1 MEHVADL
8 DQSERDARSTAA
20 STLVGPLAERGIVGV
35 ATTYVDNSGV
45 ARVKAVPLE
54 RLPHLA
60 AWGVGTSVA
69 FDRFR
74 FDDWIAG
81 AGQGREAVGD
91 LRVMPD
97 VRRVVPLGGTS
108 GWAWAPAD
116 RYTQDGVPHDQCG
129 RLLLSSLVAS
139 LDAQGISMKAAVEI
153 EWAVSHDTGDDDFH
167 PAARGP
173 AYGMG
178 RLVDAA
184 DYSRD
189 VLVALAE
196 SGVTVEQFHPE
207 YAPGQLEISV
217 AAEEPVTAADTS
229 VLVRTV
235 ISAVAARHGLRTSFS
250 PKVAVPGVGNGGH
263 VHFSLWRSGVNLMS
277 GGPTA
282 HFGLSA
288 EGESFAAGVLTH
300 LPALMAVGA
309 PGATSYLRQLPSHWA
324 GAYACWGLENREAAV
339 RMVTGSPGA
348 TAIGRQRRGQVLRPP
363 RQPVPGLRRPGRGRP
378 RGPRCRLVAAGP
390 RRRRPRRAA
399 RVGACVARHSPPA
412 DLAARG
418 GRRLRRRRGRPRRL
432 RRRPRGLDRRD
443 PRERDRAV
451 RRIDR
456 RGDRREYEV
465 AALAPRFAGRAVR
478 PATAERVETGESVR
492 GLDTGSPRGSP
503 GSTSDSHSFR
513 WSSREAGHGRACRDR

>member
-1 MEHVADL
+1 M
-8 DQSERDARSTAA
+8 
-20 STLVGPLAERGIVGV
+20 GV
-35 ATTYVDNSGV
+35 STTYVDNSGV
-45 ARVKAVPLE
+45 ARVKAVPLD

-116 RYTQDGVPHDQCG
+116 RYTQDGVPHAQCG
-129 RLLLSSLVAS
+129 RLLLSSLLGSLAS
-139 LDAQGISMKAAVEI
+139 QGITMKAAVEL
-153 EWAVSHDTGDDDFH
+153 EWVVSHDTGDDDFH

-178 RLVDAA
+178 RLVDSA

-189 VLVALAE
+189 LLVALAE

-207 YAPGQLEISV
+207 YAPGQLEVSV
-217 AAEEPVTAADTS
+217 APEDPVSAADTS

-235 ISAVAARHGLRTSFS
+235 IAAVAARHGLRTSFS

-263 VHFSLWRSGVNLMS
+263 VHVSLWRDGANLMA
-277 GGPTA
+277 GGPAA
-282 HFGLSA
+282 HFGLSP
-288 EGESFAAGVLTH
+288 EGEAFAAGVLAH

-309 PGATSYLRQLPSHWA
+309 PGVTSYLRHVPSHWA
-324 GAYACWGLENREAAV
+324 GTYACWGLENREAAV

-348 TAIGRQRRGQVLRPP
+348 VSTAANVEVKCFDLHANPYLVFAGV
-363 RQPVPGLRRPGRGRP
+363 
-378 RGPRCRLVAAGP
+378 VAAGLAGLVVVCVAARP
-390 RRRRPRRAA
+390 GRRRPRRAVLATSSSPGGSRGCRSRCA
-399 RVGACVARHSPPA
+399 RRPTRSPPTPSSPRRS
-412 DLAARG
+412 ARTSPPRSSPS
-418 GRRLRRRRGRPRRL
+418 GRASWSCSRASATRTSRPRRVGSAE
-432 RRRPRGLDRRD
+432 RP
-443 PRERDRAV
+443 
-451 RRIDR
+451 
-456 RGDRREYEV
+456 
-465 AALAPRFAGRAVR
+465 AGRGHELV
-478 PATAERVETGESVR
+478 TIVECPVYKGDSGR
-492 GLDTGSPRGSP
+492 FGP
-503 GSTSDSHSFR
+503 SDV
-513 WSSREAGHGRACRDR
+513 GGRCCT

>member
-1 MEHVADL
+1 M
-8 DQSERDARSTAA
+8 
-20 STLVGPLAERGIVGV
+20 GPLAERGVVGV
-35 ATTYVDNSGV
+35 STTYVDNSGV
-45 ARVKAVPLE
+45 ARVKAVPLD

-116 RYTQDGVPHDQCG
+116 RYTQDGAPHAQCG
-129 RLLLSSLVAS
+129 RLLLSSLLGSLAS
-139 LDAQGISMKAAVEI
+139 QGITMKAAVEL
-153 EWAVSHDTGDDDFH
+153 EWVVSHDTGDDDFH

-178 RLVDAA
+178 RLVDSA

-189 VLVALAE
+189 LLVALAE

-207 YAPGQLEISV
+207 YAPGQLEVSV
-217 AAEEPVTAADTS
+217 APEDPVSAADTS

-235 ISAVAARHGLRTSFS
+235 IAAVAAGHGLRTSFS

-263 VHFSLWRSGVNLMS
+263 VHVSLWRDGANLMS
-277 GGPTA
+277 GGPAA
-282 HFGLSA
+282 HFGLSP
-288 EGESFAAGVLTH
+288 EGEAFAAGVLAH

-309 PGATSYLRQLPSHWA
+309 PGVTSYLRHVPSHWA
-324 GAYACWGLENREAAV
+324 GTYACWGLENREAAV

-348 TAIGRQRRGQVLRPP
+348 VSTAANVEVKCFDLHANPYLVFAGILAAGLAGLASSASLPDPVDVDPAVLPSDELESRGIARLPQSLREATDAFAADSVVTSAFGEDLSASIVAI
-363 RQPVPGLRRPGRGRP
+363 RESELELFEGVSDED
-378 RGPRCRLVAAGP
+378 VAAAT
-390 RRRRPRRAA
+390 RW
-399 RVGACVARHSPPA
+399 
-412 DLAARG
+412 
-418 GRRLRRRRGRPRRL
+418 GR
-432 RRRPRGLDRRD
+432 
-443 PRERDRAV
+443 
-451 RRIDR
+451 
-456 RGDRREYEV
+456 
-465 AALAPRFAGRAVR
+465 
-478 PATAERVETGESVR
+478 
-492 GLDTGSPRGSP
+492 
-503 GSTSDSHSFR
+503 
-513 WSSREAGHGRACRDR
+513 

>member
-1 MEHVADL
+1 VEHVADL
-8 DQSERDARSTAA
+8 DQTERDARSTAA
-20 STLVGPLAERGIVGV
+20 TTLLGPLAERGIVGV
-35 ATTYVDNSGV
+35 STTYVDNSGV
-45 ARVKAVPLE
+45 ARVKAVPLD

-81 AGQGREAVGD
+81 AGAGREAVGD

-97 VRRVVPLGGTS
+97 VRRVVPVGGTP

-116 RYTQDGVPHDQCG
+116 RYRQDGAAHPQCG

-139 LDAQGISMKAAVEI
+139 LAEAGITMQAAVEI
-153 EWAVSHDTGDDDFH
+153 EWVISHDTGDDDFH

-178 RLVDAA
+178 RLVDSA

-189 VLVALAE
+189 LLAALAE

-207 YAPGQLEISV
+207 YAPGQLEVSV
-217 AAEEPVTAADTS
+217 AAEDPVSAADTS

-263 VHFSLWRSGVNLMS
+263 VHVSLWRAGSNLMA
-277 GGPTA
+277 GGPA
-282 HFGLSA
+282 ARFGLSPD
-288 EGESFAAGVLTH
+288 GEAFAAGILEH

-309 PGATSYLRQLPSHWA
+309 PGVTSYLRHVPSHWA
-324 GAYACWGLENREAAV
+324 GTYACWGLENREAAV

-348 TAIGRQRRGQVLRPP
+348 VSTAANVEVKCFDLHANPYLVFAGIIAAGLAGLSAGSSLPDPVDVDPAVLPAAELEARGIARLPQSLREATDAFAAD
-363 RQPVPGLRRPGRGRP
+363 PVVTSAFGEELTASIVAIRESELELFEGVSDED
-378 RGPRCRLVAAGP
+378 VAA
-390 RRRRPRRAA
+390 
-399 RVGACVARHSPPA
+399 
-412 DLAARG
+412 
-418 GRRLRRRRGRPRRL
+418 
-432 RRRPRGLDRRD
+432 
-443 PRERDRAV
+443 
-451 RRIDR
+451 
-456 RGDRREYEV
+456 
-465 AALAPRFAGRAVR
+465 
-478 PATAERVETGESVR
+478 
-492 GLDTGSPRGSP
+492 
-503 GSTSDSHSFR
+503 STR
-513 WSSREAGHGRACRDR
+513 WQR